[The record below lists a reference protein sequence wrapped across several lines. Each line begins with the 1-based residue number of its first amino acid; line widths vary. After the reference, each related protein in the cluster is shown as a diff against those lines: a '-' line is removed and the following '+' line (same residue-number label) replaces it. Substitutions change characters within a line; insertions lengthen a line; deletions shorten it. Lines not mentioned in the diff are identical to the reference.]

1 MNKRN
6 NKDLLNGQIEA
17 DILGLSTMESGS
29 EEKQKEVENL
39 TKLYKLQIEESR
51 NEREAE
57 EARKKTKI
65 DKVKTGAEIGLGVL
79 NVGTL
84 CYWMHKTFKF
94 EEIGTITSC
103 CGRSVFQKIMKLL
116 K

>member
-1 MNKRN
+1 MEKRN
-6 NKDLLNGQIEA
+6 NKELLNGQIEA
-17 DILGLSTMESGS
+17 DILGLSTMEAGS

-39 TKLYKLQIEESR
+39 TKLYKLQIEESK

-94 EEIGTITSC
+94 EEIGTITSAA
-103 CGRSVFQKIMKLL
+103 GRSVFQKITKLI